1 MSHVSPRFFAAVF
14 AAALVACRSGTPP
27 PVTITPEPT
36 WTPIPPP
43 VAEVFP
49 TFAPTPP
56 EGSAEERTPVS
67 ALTYDGVWRDVKPG
81 LEAMLLRARVGK
93 RDELV
98 VLVRADPAQ
107 HTIRVLYDPV
117 QPRLV
122 REWFDTTQADV
133 VINAGFFLEN
143 RTAAGLLIANG
154 QVFGNSYKG
163 FGGMFAMRGATP
175 SIQWLRT
182 QPYQADASM
191 TQAVQAAP
199 MLVQNGRVVQGIRD
213 NGERNRRSFV
223 AIDRRGWVLLGVSQ
237 TAAWS
242 LTDLAT
248 FLARTT
254 QLEIDDALNLDGG
267 ASSGMW
273 VRSTIDPALTNS
285 FDVVPSVIVI
295 GGA

>member
-1 MSHVSPRFFAAVF
+1 MHDSHRLFTAVL
-14 AAALVACRSGTPP
+14 ALALVACGSRTPP

-49 TFAPTPP
+49 TFAPMPA

-67 ALTYDGVWRDVKPG
+67 ALNYDGVWRDVKPG
-81 LEAMLLRARVGK
+81 LQAMLLRARVGK

-98 VLVRADPAQ
+98 VLVRVDPAQ
-107 HTIRVLYDPV
+107 HPIRVLYDPV

-122 REWFDTTQADV
+122 REWFDTTQADA
-133 VINAGFFLEN
+133 VINAGFFLDD
-143 RTAAGLLIANG
+143 RTTAGLLITG
-154 QVFGNSYKG
+154 GKVFGNSYKG
-163 FGGMFAMRGATP
+163 FGGMFVMRGATP

-182 QPYQADASM
+182 QPYQPDASM
-191 TQAVQAAP
+191 THAVQAAP
-199 MLVQNGRVVQGIRD
+199 MLVQNGRVVQGITD

-223 AIDRRGWVLLGVSQ
+223 AVDRNGRVLLGVSQ

-248 FLARTT
+248 FLARTPK
-254 QLEIDDALNLDGG
+254 LEIDDALNLDGG
-267 ASSGMW
+267 ASSGLW

-285 FDVVPSVIVI
+285 FDAVPSVIVV